1 MYDKLDLF
9 NALAADPLF
18 EVMPEAS
25 QKRLFSKMT
34 FRSYLR
40 KQHVYGFDD
49 TPVGLYFLYDGAL
62 RLEWPGLFEVNV
74 GHLYTPG
81 SWFGQLSALTE
92 TKRLVTV
99 TAATDAK
106 IGFLGVSD
114 MNILIGDDVEIL
126 RHLSRITQARLKT
139 AIDIVADLMLR
150 DSKKRLLANLARL
163 SGITN
168 PLYKLDSYEVYF
180 SQEEIASMANL
191 ARTTTNTILNQLAK
205 EKIIDI
211 SYRQI
216 KVIKP
221 KKLLSLIQQ

>member
-1 MYDKLDLF
+1 MDDKLGLSK
-9 NALAADPLF
+9 ALSSDPLF
-18 EVMPEAS
+18 KLIPETS
-25 QKRLFSKMT
+25 KKTLSSKMT
-34 FRSYLR
+34 IRTYSR
-40 KQHVYGFDD
+40 KQRVYGFDD
-49 TPVGLYFLYDGAL
+49 TPVGLYFLYDGAV

-99 TAATDAK
+99 TAATDAQ
-106 IGFLGVSD
+106 IGFLAVSD
-114 MNILIGDDVEIL
+114 MKILISEDPEIL

-139 AIDIVADLMLR
+139 AIDILADLMLR
-150 DSKKRLLANLARL
+150 DSKKRLLATLARL

-180 SQEEIASMANL
+180 SQEEIARMANL

-216 KVIKP
+216 KVMKP
-221 KKLLSLIQQ
+221 KALLSLLK